1 MITVHTL
8 ASGSSGNASLI
19 RCGDTAVLLDA
30 GISCRR
36 ITTSLRELGLTVD
49 DLTAVLITHTHT
61 DHIAGLQTMMKKSTC
76 PIFASEA
83 AARDLLYRTPACAGH
98 LESFTPGAA
107 FALGTFTVR
116 PFAISH
122 DAPGSCG
129 YRLDTEDGSVGLL
142 TDSGYVT
149 EEAAETLS
157 GCDLM
162 LLEANH
168 DVETLE
174 CGPYPYYLKQ
184 RILGNH
190 GHLSNETAARFAVTL
205 ADSGTRELILSHL
218 SRENNTPAMAYN
230 TVERALSAAG
240 LSPRL
245 TVAPRD
251 CLSQA
256 YTVCG
261 RSICRK

>member
-19 RCGDTAVLLDA
+19 RCGGTTVLLDA

-61 DHIAGLQTMMKKSTC
+61 DHIAGLQTMLKKSDF
-76 PIFASEA
+76 PIFTSQA
-83 AARDLLYRTPACAGH
+83 AARDLLYRMPGCAGR
-98 LESFTPGAA
+98 LEAFVPGQSFV
-107 FALGTFTVR
+107 LGCCTVH

-122 DAPGSCG
+122 DAPGACG

-157 GCDLM
+157 GCDLV

-174 CGPYPYYLKQ
+174 CGPYPDYLKQ
-184 RILGNH
+184 RILGSS

-205 ADSGTRELILSHL
+205 TRSGTRELILSHL
-218 SRENNTPAMAYN
+218 SRENNTPAMAYS
-230 TVERALSAAG
+230 TVERTLSAAG

-251 CLSQA
+251 CLSEA

-261 RSICRK
+261 RNLCRK

>member
-19 RCGDTAVLLDA
+19 RCGDTALLLDT

-36 ITTSLRELGLTVD
+36 ITTSLRELGLTMD

-61 DHIAGLQTMMKKSTC
+61 DHIAGLATMLKRSDF
-76 PIFASEA
+76 PIFASNA
-83 AARDLLYRTPACAGH
+83 AARDLLYRMPACAGR
-98 LESFTPGAA
+98 LEAFAPGEA
-107 FALGTFTVR
+107 FALGSYTVR
-116 PFAISH
+116 PFSISH
-122 DAPGSCG
+122 DAPGACG
-129 YRLDTEDGSVGLL
+129 YRLDTEEGSVGLL

-149 EEAAETLS
+149 DESAETLS
-157 GCDLM
+157 GCDLV

-174 CGPYPYYLKQ
+174 SGPYPYFLKE
-184 RILGNH
+184 RILGNR
-190 GHLSNETAARFAVTL
+190 GHLSNETAARFAVSL
-205 ADSGTRELILSHL
+205 VRSGTRELILSHL

-240 LSPRL
+240 LAPRL

-251 CLSQA
+251 RLSEP
-256 YTVCG
+256 YTVSG
-261 RSICRK
+261 RNVCKK

>member
-19 RCGDTAVLLDA
+19 RHGSTTVLLDA

-36 ITTSLRELGLTVD
+36 ITTGLTELGLTPA

-61 DHIAGLQTMMKKSTC
+61 DHIAGLQTLLKKGDFPVFSSQT
-76 PIFASEA
+76 
-83 AARDLLYRTPACAGH
+83 AARDLLARIPACAGR
-98 LESFTPGAA
+98 LQDFVPGD
-107 FALGTFTVR
+107 TFSLASCTVR
-116 PFAISH
+116 PFSISH
-122 DAPGSCG
+122 DAPGACG

-149 EEAAETLS
+149 KEAAETLP
-157 GCDLM
+157 GCDLV

-168 DVETLE
+168 DPETLE
-174 CGPYPYYLKQ
+174 YGPYPYFLKQ

-218 SRENNTPAMAYN
+218 SRENNTPAMAFN
-230 TVERALSAAG
+230 TVERALCAAG
-240 LSPRL
+240 LTPRL

-251 CLSQA
+251 CLSEA
-256 YTVCG
+256 YTVC
-261 RSICRK
+261 RRNVCRK

>member
-19 RCGDTAVLLDA
+19 RCGGTAVLLDA

-36 ITTSLRELGLTVD
+36 ITASLRELGLTAD

-61 DHIAGLQTMMKKSTC
+61 DHVAGLQTLLKRGGF
-76 PIFASEA
+76 PIFASQA
-83 AARDLLYRTPACAGH
+83 AARELLYRMSACAGR
-98 LESFTPGAA
+98 LEAFTIGEALSLGSFT
-107 FALGTFTVR
+107 VQ
-116 PFAISH
+116 PFSISH
-122 DAPGSCG
+122 DAPGACG

-149 EEAAETLS
+149 EEAAEALP
-157 GCDLM
+157 GCDLV

-174 CGPYPYYLKQ
+174 CGPYPYFLKD
-184 RILGNH
+184 RILGNR
-190 GHLSNETAARFAVTL
+190 GHLSNEIAARFAVSL

-230 TVERALSAAG
+230 AVERALSAAG
-240 LSPRL
+240 LAPRL

-251 CLSQA
+251 CLSEA

-261 RSICRK
+261 RNVCRK